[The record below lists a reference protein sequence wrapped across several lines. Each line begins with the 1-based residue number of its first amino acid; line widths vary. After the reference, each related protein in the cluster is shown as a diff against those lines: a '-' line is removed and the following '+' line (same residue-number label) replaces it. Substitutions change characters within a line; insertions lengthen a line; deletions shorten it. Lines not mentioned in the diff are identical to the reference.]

1 MSSKHLMYCQ
11 PIDQY
16 TTLVNLLWD
25 TSDFTIKYRILYKTL
40 VPVQTT
46 TNRIHEYTTSN
57 TTK

>member
-1 MSSKHLMYCQ
+1 M
-11 PIDQY
+11 IDRMIS
-16 TTLVNLLWD
+16 VWD

-40 VPVQTT
+40 VQVQTT